1 MLVDLALTLLLTPRP
16 EEGITKE
23 VIETRNKVT
32 DTDAINIVKDT
43 LLLLVNRDATS

>member
-16 EEGITKE
+16 EEGITME

-32 DTDAINIVKDT
+32 DTDAINIVTDA
-43 LLLLVNRDATS
+43 LLFIYRDATS